1 MMEEATLV
9 TLGLKERAAFP
20 AAWTT
25 KTPAFVANKSS
36 VSSTLRK
43 AEGPDGTLD
52 ARWKGV
58 IKRNL
63 KKL

>member
-1 MMEEATLV
+1 MEEATLV
-9 TLGLKERAAFP
+9 TQGLKERAAISSSLNN
-20 AAWTT
+20 

-52 ARWKGV
+52 ARWGGV
-58 IKRNL
+58 IKR
-63 KKL
+63 KF